1 MLYHTTIDVCMEVNF
16 ALMQHHGWSLS
27 DIESLY
33 PWEKDIYIKYL
44 TNYLEKQRLEAA
56 QDANAGF

>member
-1 MLYHTTIDVCMEVNF
+1 
-16 ALMQHHGWSLS
+16 MQHHGWSLS

-33 PWEKDIYIKYL
+33 PWEKDVYIKYL